1 MRVPSPRPASPLHR
15 VHDPHPVH
23 ARGRNR
29 THVRRP
35 ARLRSA
41 QLSRQA
47 AHQGRTPAQDPRQGV
62 RHAQL
67 ARAVRGILER
77 LARSVPPG
85 AAQTAPATATEW
97 QRKLGLC
104 EPLAEQSV
112 VNAGKSRPIS
122 SRGCRGR
129 RHRMEQ
135 DILELPYAQTGHRRE
150 RGRRPHCPGVVRC
163 HRGGTT
169 DGVVGVGAGVA
180 DCQAAAGTGF
190 DCERGRV
197 SGRVGEVGAE
207 EQGQDGLSNLR
218 SLAHWRDRSDTPD
231 KTVRLQVFT

>member
-1 MRVPSPRPASPLHR
+1 MRVPSPPPAGPLHR

-23 ARGRNR
+23 ARGRNC

-67 ARAVRGILER
+67 ARAIRGILER
-77 LARSVPPG
+77 LARSVPLG
-85 AAQTAPATATEW
+85 AAQTAPATAW
-97 QRKLGLC
+97 HLKLGLC

-112 VNAGKSRPIS
+112 VNAGKSRLIS
-122 SRGCRGR
+122 SRGRRGR

-135 DILELPYAQTGHRRE
+135 DILELPYAQTSHRGE

-163 HRGGTT
+163 YRGGTT

-180 DCQAAAGTGF
+180 DCQAAEGTGF

-207 EQGQDGLSNLR
+207 EQGQDGLSILQ
-218 SLAHWRDRSDTPD
+218 SLAH
-231 KTVRLQVFT
+231 LEG